1 MRCTVGNKS
10 KNKDYLVQGTI
21 LVAAS
26 FIARIIG
33 MVYRIPLKNILG
45 TEGIGYYSTANE
57 LYNIILMISSFSI
70 PLAVSRMV
78 SERLHA
84 GEQKNAYRVF
94 QCAMRFAIAVG
105 AAMSIVTFLF
115 AGVITKYAMKAEN
128 ASYALRVLAPA
139 IFLFAITG
147 VFRGFFQGRN
157 TMVPTAASQVIE
169 QVVNAIVSLAAAFLL
184 VGYGTKLG
192 EKKGNDSLGPAYG
205 AAGGTL
211 GTVVSI
217 AVALLFLFVVY
228 MAYRGRMNRQ
238 MRRNVTSRKEA
249 DREIYKILIWT
260 LVPIVLSTVVYNI
273 GTVLDQGVF
282 NAILAGQGYTE
293 KQYMTIWGVYS
304 GEFRV
309 LMNVPLSIASCLAP
323 SVVPSLA
330 AVMTDNDTKEASVKV
345 RDTIRYTMIL
355 TIPCAV
361 GFLALSSPIMQLI
374 FNDSTKL
381 ASGIMQ
387 TGSLLIVLLGLST
400 LTTGILQGLG
410 RMKEP
415 LIHSA
420 IALVLHLIVLAVLMT
435 IFKLNIYGVLYSN
448 IFFGLIMCILNAISI
463 KKYLRYRQEL
473 VRTFIIPLVSSGI
486 MGLAA
491 YGIYTLFHLAAGN
504 AVSCLA
510 AILAAVIVYGVVLIK
525 LRGITE
531 RELYAI
537 PKGAVLVG
545 VLKKCRLL

>member
-1 MRCTVGNKS
+1 MGNKS
-10 KNKDYLVQGTI
+10 KNKSDYLVQGTI

-26 FIARIIG
+26 FVARIIG
-33 MVYRIPLKNILG
+33 MLYRIPLTNILG
-45 TEGIGYYSTANE
+45 QEGIGYYSTANE

-78 SERLHA
+78 SERLNA
-84 GEQKNAYRVF
+84 GEKKNAYRVF
-94 QCAMRFAIAVG
+94 VCALRFAIVVG
-105 AAMSIVTFLF
+105 ALMSILTFAL
-115 AGVITKYAMKAEN
+115 AGVIMKYMMSAEN

-147 VFRGFFQGRN
+147 VFRGYFQGRR

-169 QVVNAIVSLAAAFLL
+169 QVVNAIVSLIGAFVL

-192 EKKGNDSLGPAYG
+192 LEKKNDSLGAAFG

-217 AVALLFLFVVY
+217 AVALLFMLFVFG
-228 MAYRGRMNRQ
+228 AYRGRLNRQ
-238 MRRNVTSRKEA
+238 LRRDMTPHQET
-249 DREIYKILIWT
+249 DREIYRTLIWT

-273 GTVLDQGVF
+273 STIVDQGVF
-282 NAILAGQGYTE
+282 NKILESQGFTE
-293 KQYMTIWGVYS
+293 KQYVTIWGIYS
-304 GEFRV
+304 GEYRV

-330 AVMTDNDTKEASVKV
+330 AVVATNDTKEACIKV

-361 GFLALSSPIMQLI
+361 GLGALASPIMQLI
-374 FNDSTKL
+374 FGDSSAL
-381 ASGIMQ
+381 AAGIMQ
-387 TGSLLIVLLGLST
+387 VGGLLIVLLALST

-410 RMKEP
+410 KMKEP
-415 LIHSA
+415 LVHSS
-420 IALVLHLIVLAVLMT
+420 IALGLHLVLLFVLLWV
-435 IFKLNIYGVLYSN
+435 FELNIYAVLYAN
-448 IFFGLIMCILNAISI
+448 IFFAFIICILNALSI
-463 KKYLRYRQEL
+463 KKFLHYRQEL
-473 VRTFIIPLVSSGI
+473 VKTFIIPLVASGI

-491 YGIYTLFHLAAGN
+491 YGVYNLCHLVMGN
-504 AVSCLA
+504 ALSCIIAILA
-510 AILAAVIVYGVVLIK
+510 AILVYGVLLLK
-525 LRGITE
+525 LRGVTE
-531 RELYAI
+531 RELYSM
-537 PKGAVLVG
+537 PKGTAIVG